1 MDVGY
6 SKIMKDEALLEYS
19 VYVFIAAYGLKAVNP
34 LEPGTDR
41 WLTLS
46 QVL

>member
-1 MDVGY
+1 MDVGHAETVR
-6 SKIMKDEALLEYS
+6 DEALLDCS
-19 VYVFIAAYGLKAVNP
+19 VYVFVAAYGRKAVNP

>member
-6 SKIMKDEALLEYS
+6 SEIVRDDAFLECS